1 MNCRILLLT
10 VSFIVTA
17 WFTDPLLAQ
26 TPVGELT
33 GPAESLINEEACFTV
48 NLENQGPAGYQ
59 PYLRLWVPA
68 QMNAASLE
76 VDLLGEPVT
85 AVSTVGVFSG
95 GDLNDPLLPEDD
107 PNDLVSG
114 PAGYTLV
121 RINLPVGSLIDGG
134 PGLEVSLC
142 LELSGPGVTVGEPL
156 ELLTQVVYRFGD
168 TPTGDNGSITG
179 SQWSTTVTPSL
190 YDVSHNISQSSTI
203 PGSCIPV
210 EVTATVN
217 IADQE
222 VVNGLTVSELLP
234 EGFQYI
240 DIISI
245 TPGCIVQSEPPVNG
259 SGQLNVLCNNV
270 AGTEVPDDIQ
280 IIYAA
285 IIDDIVASDSCL
297 PEELEATGTVTS
309 NQEATVNDV
318 MPVSVQHVNAA
329 PLAPTMDPLPGAT
342 VVLGTEFFVTG
353 FNEVDELAFTITLPD
368 GLSYFGNAELDG
380 TPVPETSLTD
390 NGDGTTTV
398 SFDLHAANGADFAS
412 CAFAQFTFSA
422 AIEETYEGGE
432 SVSAGDELNCTGLLT
447 YSLAG
452 EPGSCDL
459 TVSPGYSILSA
470 GFEKSIV
477 SVPADPDGFVPGET
491 ITYRLELLIPSGDA
505 REVVFNDFFPIPI
518 HDVTDIS
525 LVFGE
530 DVVWSPTDNAGITP
544 LSITADPALNRLTI
558 DWGMVSTPSGGPPVI
573 VAADISV
580 EVTAE
585 PFANG
590 LVHSNFASFSNE
602 NAAGDI
608 LQTTDLVTFDVGAP
622 ELQIF
627 KGVVTTDQPDAS
639 LSPIMS
645 PVNANVSFVD
655 AWDYIDF
662 RITLQNIGA
671 APAYDVIVNDF
682 PPSPQLDDCVLQGVV
697 DGEGNPVNYTGN
709 LFTAGLVVEE
719 VPPQQPGLAD
729 QVYVNYQ
736 CRVQGNVVAREVV
749 VNEAL
754 VSYAAIPGGADQFP
768 GLSETASISFAR
780 PVVELNVLD
789 IQPGYAPDDGVH
801 VGELIT
807 FEMLTTMP
815 EGFTND
821 ASLEVTLPEGLSLEE
836 VISLE
841 RPIEIIYGTGS
852 TNQVMNTLNIDD
864 LGADP
869 EDQRRGFSLTMGT
882 TQNAGGDNDD
892 KEAVRLVFSA
902 VVLNT
907 DINQNGHQLSVEAA
921 CVYRS
926 PINNA
931 FVQEVD
937 VYELEIREAELEVSV
952 TFLESELL
960 PGDETFVTLAV
971 GHTPQ
976 STGNAYNVELLNDL
990 PVGLEFVSGSFIN
1003 ECDELMGTG
1012 PAHNFGSISAEWD
1025 SIPLGVTC
1033 ELVYITRVS
1042 ETFPPCTTTDLCAEV
1057 EFASAFDLHLDTL
1070 TYGPV
1075 NPLGVRRT
1083 GNTND
1088 AGGALNDY
1096 FLEACDELEVVT
1108 SNLSTPTIVGPQS
1121 FCEGEDLT
1129 ISIPQYAGTIVEY
1142 HWSGPAVPP
1151 GYNNPELI
1159 IPDADPDA
1167 SGQYS
1172 VFVEIGQCATEVSS
1186 PFNVLVN
1193 ERPDVSVEGVNL
1205 PCASG
1210 LEDLELTP
1218 DVQGGEEPYS
1228 FTWNGPNFFSSDS
1241 LAVIED
1247 ADENNSGVYTLV
1259 VTDQNG
1265 CEAAQV
1271 SAQVNIST
1279 APPLP
1284 EIEAGA
1290 TLCEGATLSL
1300 ECNNYTGA
1308 IAYHWQGPADQVTTV
1323 TPVLTI
1329 SNADPAMSGNWTVSV
1344 ELENCSSSPSTEVL
1358 VNVNPQPGTPN
1369 FSANSSSLCA
1379 GETLTFSTSVSADS
1393 YTWSGPDGYS
1403 ASTQSPPSI
1412 ENITLLGSGT
1422 YSLVVTENGCTSQA
1436 FTMPVTVN
1444 PLPSTPGLGSNS
1456 PLCEG
1461 DALLLSTSS
1470 SADAFEWYLPDGS
1483 IQNTVS
1489 SSLMIQEVTPGQAGS
1504 YRLRIS
1510 DGTCWS
1516 LLSNEEEVEVDVV
1529 PNEQAFAGNDPV
1541 ACDGE
1546 DLILEAANDT
1556 EFTGFWS
1563 TTHEEIQIASPN
1575 APATGVTGF
1584 EPGESYSFTWS
1595 LFTDGCG
1602 VYSTDELN
1610 VVAPESPEAF
1620 EDYAEM
1626 LQNDMIDLFVTE
1638 NDAFGSVAYD
1648 ISIIDQPDFG
1658 EAEVNGDAIIEYR
1671 PDTDY
1676 SGEDELVYELCV
1688 DACPNMCDTAIV
1700 RLQVFPVLRI
1710 PDVMTPNGD
1719 GVNDFF
1725 EIEGIDR
1732 FPQNELYVY
1741 NRWGREIYS
1750 ATDYANEW
1758 DATFNGVAVPNGTYF
1773 YVLNNRLNGQQLAQ
1787 GYVTIHQ

>member
-1 MNCRILLLT
+1 MNYRTRLLT
-10 VSFIVTA
+10 VTLIVTTWLTTA
-17 WFTDPLLAQ
+17 LSAQ
-26 TPVGELT
+26 TPEGELT
-33 GPAESLINEEACFTV
+33 GPGESLINEQACFAVTID
-48 NLENQGPAGYQ
+48 NQGPTGYQ
-59 PYLRLWVPA
+59 PYLRLWIPA
-68 QMNAASLE
+68 EMDASSLE
-76 VDLLGEPVT
+76 VDLLGEAVT

-95 GDLNDPLLPEDD
+95 GELNDPLLPEDD
-107 PNDLVSG
+107 PNDAVSG

-121 RINLPVGSLIDGG
+121 RISLPVGSLIDGG
-134 PGLEVSLC
+134 PGLEVNLC
-142 LELSGPGVTVGEPL
+142 LELSGAGVTVGEPL
-156 ELLTQVVYRFGD
+156 ELFTQVVYRFGD
-168 TPTGDNGSITG
+168 TPTGENGSVAG
-179 SQWSTTVTPSL
+179 AQWSTVVTPAL
-190 YDVSHNISQSSTI
+190 YNVSHNVSQPSTV
-203 PGSCIPV
+203 PGNCIPV

-222 VVNGLTVSELLP
+222 VVNGLSISELLP
-234 EGFQYI
+234 PGFEYI
-240 DIISI
+240 DVMSI
-245 TPGCIVQSEPPVNG
+245 TPGCIVQAEPPVNG
-259 SGQLNVLCNNV
+259 DGELLVLCNNV
-270 AGTEVPDDIQ
+270 AGTEVPDDIE
-280 IIYAA
+280 ITYIAV
-285 IIDDIVASDSCL
+285 IDDIVAADSCL

-309 NQEATVNDV
+309 NQEGTVNDV

-329 PLAPTMDPLPGAT
+329 PMAPTMDPLPGAT
-342 VVLGTEFFVTG
+342 VVLGTEFTVTG
-353 FNEVDELAFTITLPD
+353 FNEVDELLFTVTLPD
-368 GLSYFGNAELDG
+368 GLSYVGNAELEG
-380 TPVPETSLTD
+380 VSVPEVSLVN
-390 NGDGTTTV
+390 NGDGTTTIA
-398 SFDLHAANGADFAS
+398 FDLHAANGSNFAS
-412 CAFAQFTFSA
+412 CASAQFLFD
-422 AIEETYEGGE
+422 AIINETYSGGE
-432 SVSAGDELNCTGLLT
+432 SVSAGDALTCAGTLT
-447 YSLAG
+447 YSLNG
-452 EPGSCDL
+452 EPGDCDL
-459 TVSPGYSILSA
+459 SVSPGYSILSA

-477 SVPADPDGFVPGET
+477 SAPADPSGFVPGET

-505 REVVFNDFFPIPI
+505 REVIFDDFFPIPI
-518 HDVTDIS
+518 HDVSDIS
-525 LVFGE
+525 LTFGE
-530 DVVWSPTDNAGITP
+530 DIVWAPTDNAGITP
-544 LSITADPALNRLTI
+544 LSIVSDPALNRLTI
-558 DWGMVSTPSGGPPVI
+558 DWGTISTPSGGPPVI
-573 VAADISV
+573 IAADISV

-585 PFANG
+585 PFADG

-602 NAAGDI
+602 NAAGDV

-627 KGVVTTDQPDAS
+627 KGVVSTDQPDAS

-645 PVNANVSFVD
+645 PVNANVSFID
-655 AWDYIDF
+655 AWDYINF
-662 RITLQNIGA
+662 RVTLQNIGA

-682 PPSPQLDDCVLQGVV
+682 PPSPELDDCVLQGVV
-697 DGEGNPVNYTGN
+697 DGEGNAVNYTGN
-709 LFTAGLVVEE
+709 LFTAGLVVEQ

-736 CRVQGNVVAREVV
+736 CRVQGNIVARDVV

-754 VSYAAIPGGADQFP
+754 VSYAAIPGGSDQFP
-768 GLSETASISFAR
+768 GLSETASIAFAR
-780 PVVELNVLD
+780 PVVELNVLN
-789 IQPGYAPDDGVH
+789 IEPGYAEDDGVH
-801 VGELIT
+801 VGELVT
-807 FEMLTTMP
+807 FEMVTTMP

-841 RPIEIIYGTGS
+841 RPIEIVYGTGS
-852 TNQVMNTLNIDD
+852 TNQVMNTLTIED
-864 LGADP
+864 LGPDP
-869 EDQRRGFSLTMGT
+869 ADQRRGFTLTMGT

-907 DINQNGHQLSVEAA
+907 EINQNGHQLPVEAA

-931 FVQEVD
+931 FVQESD
-937 VYELEIREAELEVSV
+937 TYELELREAELEVSV

-960 PGDETFVTLAV
+960 PGDETFVTVAV
-971 GHTPQ
+971 GHTQQ

-990 PVGLEFVSGSFIN
+990 PVGLQFVSGSFIN
-1003 ECDELMGTG
+1003 ECDELMGSG

-1033 ELVYITRVS
+1033 ELVYIARVS
-1042 ETFPPCTTTDLCAEV
+1042 ETFPPCTTTELCAEV

-1070 TYGPV
+1070 NYGPV
-1075 NPLGVRRT
+1075 NPMGVRRT

-1088 AGGALNDY
+1088 MGGELNDY
-1096 FLEACDELEVVT
+1096 FLGACDQLEVVT
-1108 SNLSTPTIVGPQS
+1108 SNLSTPTIVGSQS

-1129 ISIPQYAGTIVEY
+1129 ISIPQYAGTIVQY

-1159 IPDADPDA
+1159 IPDADPSA
-1167 SGQYS
+1167 SGEYS
-1172 VFVEIGQCATEVSS
+1172 VFVEIGQCATDESA

-1193 ERPDVSVEGVNL
+1193 ERPQVTVDAVNL

-1210 LEDLELTP
+1210 LEDLTLTP
-1218 DVQGGEEPYS
+1218 EVVGGEGPYS
-1228 FTWNGPNFFSSDS
+1228 FAWSGPNYFSADS

-1247 ADENNSGVYTLV
+1247 ADESNSGVYNLT

-1265 CEAAQV
+1265 CAAAPV
-1271 SAQVNIST
+1271 NAQVNIST

-1284 EIEAGA
+1284 EIDSGA

-1308 IAYHWQGPADQVTTV
+1308 IAYHWQGPSDEVTTV

-1329 SNADPAMSGNWTVSV
+1329 SSADPSMSGSWTVSV
-1344 ELENCSSSPSTEVL
+1344 ELENCASDPSTEVL
-1358 VNVNPQPGTPN
+1358 VTVNPQPAAPV
-1369 FSANSSSLCA
+1369 FAANATSLCA
-1379 GETLTFSTSVSADS
+1379 GETLTFTTTADADG
-1393 YTWSGPDGYS
+1393 YTWSGPNGYS
-1403 ASTQSPPSI
+1403 ANTQSPPAI
-1412 ENITLLGSGT
+1412 ESVTVLGEGT
-1422 YSLVVTENGCTSQA
+1422 YSLVVTENGCASEA
-1436 FTMPVTVN
+1436 FTLPLTVN
-1444 PLPSTPGLGSNS
+1444 PLPETPGLGSNS

-1461 DALLLSTSS
+1461 DALLLSA
-1470 SADAFEWYLPDGS
+1470 SAMADVFEWYLPDGS
-1483 IQNTVS
+1483 TQNTVS
-1489 SSLMIQEVTPGQAGS
+1489 SSLMIQNVTAGQQGN

-1516 LLSNEEEVEVDVV
+1516 LLSNEEEVVVDAI
-1529 PNEQAFAGNDPV
+1529 PEEQAFAGNDPV
-1541 ACDGE
+1541 ACEGQ
-1546 DLILEAANDT
+1546 DLILQAANDLSLS
-1556 EFTGFWS
+1556 GFWS
-1563 TTHEEIQIASPN
+1563 STHEEVQIASPN
-1575 APATGVTGF
+1575 APATGVTGLQ
-1584 EPGESYSFTWS
+1584 PGQTYSFTWS
-1595 LFTDGCG
+1595 LFTEGCG

-1610 VVAPESPEAF
+1610 VIAPESPEAY

-1638 NDAFGSVAYD
+1638 NDDFGSVAYT

-1658 EAEVNGDAIIEYR
+1658 QAEVNGDAIIEYR
-1671 PDTDY
+1671 PETDY

-1688 DACPNMCDTAIV
+1688 DACPNMCDTAVV

-1719 GVNDFF
+1719 GMNDFF

-1750 ATDYANEW
+1750 ATDYSNEW